1 MKAFPL
7 ILAGA
12 VLLLPSCDSL
22 SSEEYMPEYMKETT
36 PLDPP
41 GTEAARKAMRME
53 RVKEG
58 RYETGSSVAVQQ
70 GRVFLL
76 SRNPEYSPEPEGR
89 MVEAAE
95 AKILSCEGLYYFVEL
110 EDGKR
115 GYLRESD
122 FEPPVELMPTDPLLA
137 GGMYGPEGEVEGAA
151 PMQLDENQTL
161 TTNEDG
167 RSVVLVGKKTERSAE
182 FEQRKQAVEKGEA
195 VPVPSVSAPAL
206 SLPAQNEPAPPL
218 PEPAGNAPEA

>member
-7 ILAGA
+7 ILAAA
-12 VLLLPSCDSL
+12 VLLLPACNTMF
-22 SSEEYMPEYMKETT
+22 SEDYLPEYMKETT

-41 GTEAARKAMRME
+41 GTEAARKAMRLE

-58 RYETGSSVAVQQ
+58 LYANGETVPVQQ

-76 SRNPEYSPEPEGR
+76 TRNPEYSPEPEGR

-95 AKILSCEGLYYFVEL
+95 AKVLSCEGLYYFVQL
-110 EDGKR
+110 PDGKR

-122 FEPPVELMPTDPLLA
+122 FEQPVELLPTDVL
-137 GGMYGPEGEVEGAA
+137 YGPDGAPLEGGA
-151 PMQLDENQTL
+151 PIELDENQTL

-182 FEQRKQAVEKGEA
+182 FEQRKQAVEQGK
-195 VPVPSVSAPAL
+195 PVPADLPQL
-206 SLPAQNEPAPPL
+206 PSLDEPPPPL
-218 PEPAGNAPEA
+218 PEPAGDGPEA

>member
-7 ILAGA
+7 ILSG
-12 VLLLPSCDSL
+12 LLLVIPSCDSL
-22 SSEEYMPEYMKETT
+22 SSEEYTPEYLKETT

-58 RYETGSSVAVQQ
+58 RYETGSTVAVQQ

-89 MVEAAE
+89 LVEAAE
-95 AKILSCEGLYYFVEL
+95 AKILSCEGLYYFVEM

-122 FEPPVELMPTDPLLA
+122 FEPPVELMPTDPMMA
-137 GGMYGPEGEVEGAA
+137 GGMFLPEGEVEGGA

-161 TTNEDG
+161 TTNADG
-167 RSVVLVGKKTERSAE
+167 RSVVLVGKKSDRSAE
-182 FEQRKQAVEKGEA
+182 FAQRKEAVEKGEA
-195 VPVPSVSAPAL
+195 FHIPAPAGADEA
-206 SLPAQNEPAPPL
+206 PPPL
-218 PEPAGNAPEA
+218 PEPAGDGPDM

>member
-1 MKAFPL
+1 MKPFPL

-12 VLLLPSCDSL
+12 LLVLPSCDSL
-22 SSEEYMPEYMKETT
+22 SSAEYTPEYMKETS

-58 RYETGSSVAVQQ
+58 KFATGSSVAVQQ

-89 MVEAAE
+89 LVDAVS

-122 FEPPVELMPTDPLLA
+122 FEPPVELIPTDPMMA
-137 GGMYGPEGEVEGAA
+137 GGMFLPEGGEVEGAA
-151 PMQLDENQTL
+151 PMALDENQTL
-161 TTNEDG
+161 TTNADG
-167 RSVVLVGKKTERSAE
+167 RAVVLVGKKTERTAE
-182 FEQRKQAVEKGEA
+182 FEQRKQAVETGTA
-195 VPVPSVSAPAL
+195 VPAPSYDLGAP
-206 SLPAQNEPAPPL
+206 PPL
-218 PEPAGNAPEA
+218 PEPAGDGPDAE

>member
-1 MKAFPL
+1 MRLFPL
-7 ILAGA
+7 SLAG
-12 VLLLPSCDSL
+12 LLLVLPSCDSL
-22 SSEEYMPEYMKETT
+22 SSMLAPEEYTPEYLKETT

-58 RYETGSSVAVQQ
+58 KFETGSTVAVQQ

-89 MVEAAE
+89 LVEAAE
-95 AKILSCEGLYYFVEL
+95 AKILSCEGLYYFVEM

-122 FEPPVELMPTDPLLA
+122 FEQPAADLLPGDPLFLA
-137 GGMYGPEGEVEGAA
+137 DGELEGGA
-151 PMQLDENQTL
+151 PIQLDENQTL

-167 RSVVLVGKKTERSAE
+167 RAVLLVGKKSSRSAE
-182 FEQRKQAVEKGEA
+182 FEQRKKAVVKGEGFE
-195 VPVPSVSAPAL
+195 P
-206 SLPAQNEPAPPL
+206 LPAPVADEEPPPPL
-218 PEPAGNAPEA
+218 PEPAGDGPEAE

>member
-1 MKAFPL
+1 MKLYPYLF
-7 ILAGA
+7 AGLML
-12 VLLLPSCDSL
+12 VLPSCDSL
-22 SSEEYMPEYMKETT
+22 SSEEYTPEYLKETT

-58 RYETGSSVAVQQ
+58 KFETGSSVPVQQ

-89 MVEAAE
+89 LVEAAE
-95 AKILSCEGLYYFVEL
+95 AKILSCEGLYYFVEM

-122 FEPPVELMPTDPLLA
+122 FEQPMDLLLPPADPMMA
-137 GGMYGPEGEVEGAA
+137 EFGGEVEGGA
-151 PMQLDENQTL
+151 PIQLDDNQTL
-161 TTNEDG
+161 TTNTDG
-167 RSVVLVGKKTERSAE
+167 RSVILVGKKTGRSAE
-182 FEQRKQAVEKGEA
+182 FEKRKNALERGESY
-195 VPVPSVSAPAL
+195 PVPAAGGE
-206 SLPAQNEPAPPL
+206 EPPPL
-218 PEPAGNAPEA
+218 PEPAGDGPEN

>member
-1 MKAFPL
+1 MRFFPL
-7 ILAGA
+7 ALTG
-12 VLLLPSCDSL
+12 LLLVLPSCDSL
-22 SSEEYMPEYMKETT
+22 FSEEYMPEYMKETT

-41 GTEAARKAMRME
+41 GTEAARKAMRLE

-58 RYETGSSVAVQQ
+58 KFETGSSVPVQG

-76 SRNPEYSPEPEGR
+76 SRNPEYNPEPEGR
-89 MVEAAE
+89 LVEAAE

-122 FEPPVELMPTDPLLA
+122 FEQPAADLLPTDPMLA
-137 GGMYGPEGEVEGAA
+137 GGLFLPGEVEGGA
-151 PMQLDENQTL
+151 PVQLDDNQVL

-167 RSVVLVGKKTERSAE
+167 RAVVLVGKKSDRAAE
-182 FEQRKQAVEKGEA
+182 FERRRQAVEKGEPLPLPA
-195 VPVPSVSAPAL
+195 PQTAPA
-206 SLPAQNEPAPPL
+206 AGADEEPPPL
-218 PEPAGNAPEA
+218 PEPAGDGPSA

>member
-1 MKAFPL
+1 MKLYPYLFAG
-7 ILAGA
+7 LAL
-12 VLLLPSCDSL
+12 VLPSCDSI
-22 SSEEYMPEYMKETT
+22 SSAEYTPEYLKETT

-58 RYETGSSVAVQQ
+58 KFETGSSVPVQQ

-89 MVEAAE
+89 LVESAE
-95 AKILSCEGLYYFVEL
+95 AKILSCEGLYYFVEM

-122 FEPPVELMPTDPLLA
+122 LEQPMDLLPPADPMMAEFGGELE
-137 GGMYGPEGEVEGAA
+137 GGA
-151 PMQLDENQTL
+151 PIQLDDNQTL
-161 TTNEDG
+161 TTNRDG
-167 RSVVLVGKKTERSAE
+167 RSVILVGKKTGRSAE
-182 FEQRKQAVEKGEA
+182 FEKRKTAVEKGESF
-195 VPVPSVSAPAL
+195 PSYSTTG
-206 SLPAQNEPAPPL
+206 NDEPPPL
-218 PEPAGNAPEA
+218 PEPAGDGPEY

>member
-7 ILAGA
+7 ILTAA
-12 VLLLPSCDSL
+12 MLVLPSCDSI

-41 GTEAARKAMRME
+41 GTEAARKAMRLE

-58 RYETGSSVAVQQ
+58 KFATGTSVPVQQ

-89 MVEAAE
+89 LVESAE
-95 AKILSCEGLYYFVEL
+95 AKILSCEGLYYFVEMQ
-110 EDGKR
+110 DGKR

-122 FEPPVELMPTDPLLA
+122 LEQPIELMPTDPMLM
-137 GGMYGPEGEVEGAA
+137 GGMFGPDGEVEGGA

-161 TTNEDG
+161 TTNTDG
-167 RSVVLVGKKTERSAE
+167 RSVILVGKKTERTAE
-182 FEQRKQAVEKGEA
+182 FEKRKEAVEKGE
-195 VPVPSVSAPAL
+195 PIP
-206 SLPAQNEPAPPL
+206 LPATGGDELPPPL
-218 PEPAGNAPEA
+218 PAPAGDGPAS